1 MINFT
6 GRDIALQYLYFVI
19 SQTPT
24 RFGGIVRKLGK
35 VKYNHASVSLD
46 PKLTKMFAFGRLQHN
61 TLLLAWLMPEHLHR
75 FTLRKYKNVD
85 CTIFRIPVSEE
96 QYDKVC
102 NTITTIGNDPQYMY
116 NYLSVLLFPIF
127 RGFEVY
133 KSYSCIEFVMHILND
148 DLQLP
153 TEKRLCSYTPDDLLK
168 MLSSYVYYSGNLIEY
183 IKNSHPS
190 GESDMKHISAEA
202 EKKYFGPM
210 TWNLFWKSFAAV
222 FIIIGRNLSFKR
234 RA

>member
-1 MINFT
+1 M
-6 GRDIALQYLYFVI
+6 QYLYFVI

-24 RFGGIVRKLGK
+24 KFGSIVRKLGK
-35 VKYNHASVSLD
+35 IKYNHASVSLD
-46 PKLTKMFAFGRLQHN
+46 PQLTKMFSFGRLQHN

-75 FTLRKYKNVD
+75 FTLRKYKKVD

-96 QYDKVC
+96 QYYRVC
-102 NTITTIGNDPQYMY
+102 NTITTIKNDPKYMY

-127 RGFEVY
+127 HGFEVY

-153 TEKRLCSYTPDDLLK
+153 IEKRLCSYTPDDLLK
-168 MLSSYVYYSGNLIEY
+168 MLSSYVYYSGNMIEY
-183 IKNSHPS
+183 IKKSYPTE
-190 GESDMKHISAEA
+190 ESDINLITAEA

-210 TWNLFWKSFAAV
+210 TWKLFFKSCAAV
-222 FIIIGRNLSFKR
+222 FIIIGRNLSFRR